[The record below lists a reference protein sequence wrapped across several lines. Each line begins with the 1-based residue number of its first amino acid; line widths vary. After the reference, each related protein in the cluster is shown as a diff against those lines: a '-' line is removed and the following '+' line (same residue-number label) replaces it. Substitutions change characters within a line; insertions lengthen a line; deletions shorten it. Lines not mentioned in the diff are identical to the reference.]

1 MKNVFFILM
10 MGLFAFISCRN
21 DGEDIQQIDQ
31 VIQLYIDSAGQDLLN
46 SKLPGSYTEIKIN
59 DVYGLT
65 DNAPINVSLKKNEDT
80 VNYLEY
86 VAEARRI
93 IVDSTSTFKIYESK
107 LALTLTKKINDSTK
121 MVTNDTMKIQ
131 YQSSPELFQ
140 VSKIWYNNVLKFTK
154 TDALLNV
161 VEISK

>member
-1 MKNVFFILM
+1 MRNVFFILM

-93 IVDSTSTFKIYESK
+93 IVDSTSNFKIYESK